1 MEKISN
7 SLQKNVLWSQT
18 KKGKNPKST
27 PSQTKLSCLIAT
39 INSSQ
44 DLWKKIHLE
53 IAKKV
58 LQKRV
63 FVLPSCVVVSG
74 VMYTL
79 KPLQNQILKLEIFTE
94 LNWIL
99 LCLVSSHMPWG
110 YSLKGKKKEKRTSS
124 RFSDPMKGLSL
135 LFPIYKQGH
144 WLMWILTIIH
154 IFPLNLPRSSQNR
167 KLGCAS
173 VSSQW
178 HDRC

>member
-1 MEKISN
+1 MIPNQKGKKPQKHAKPNKVELFNCYHQFISGLVEKIHP
-7 SLQKNVLWSQT
+7 
-18 KKGKNPKST
+18 G
-27 PSQTKLSCLIAT
+27 IA
-39 INSSQ
+39 Q
-44 DLWKKIHLE
+44 
-53 IAKKV
+53 KV

-154 IFPLNLPRSSQNR
+154 IFPLNLPRSSQNH

-173 VSSQW
+173 ISSQW